1 MTYGL
6 GTRVPTQDRHE
17 AQAAYTIGQR
27 STVKAWKA
35 LDEAR
40 RFALIERALNPAND
54 RSDGFPLAL

>member
-6 GTRVPTQDRHE
+6 STRVPSEDGHE
-17 AQAAYTIGQR
+17 TLAAHVNPI
-27 STVKAWKA
+27 SMAKAWRV

-54 RSDGFPLAL
+54 RIDGFPLAL

>member
-6 GTRVPTQDRHE
+6 GTRVPNETGHE
-17 AQAAYTIGQR
+17 TQAAYANAQR

-54 RSDGFPLAL
+54 RIDGFPLAL

>member
-6 GTRVPTQDRHE
+6 SNRVPGEDGHE
-17 AQAAYTIGQR
+17 PSAARASSRRPI
-27 STVKAWKA
+27 VNAWRA

-54 RSDGFPLAL
+54 RIDGFPLAL